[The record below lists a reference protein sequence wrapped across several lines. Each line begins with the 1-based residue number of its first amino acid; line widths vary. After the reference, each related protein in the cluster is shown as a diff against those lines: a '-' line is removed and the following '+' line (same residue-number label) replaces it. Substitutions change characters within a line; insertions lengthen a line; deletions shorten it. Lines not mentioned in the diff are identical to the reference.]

1 MPEPDPQ
8 ALPTTLGDFAIMGRL
23 GEGGSGTVYDARWG
37 HRRVALKVLREELV
51 PTAKERER
59 FFAEAALLQAVD
71 HAGVVKVLGSG
82 TLPDGRPYL
91 AMEHLDGENLAAR
104 IARGPMLV
112 AEAMALFAQLCA
124 AVG

>member
-1 MPEPDPQ
+1 MVEPQ
-8 ALPTTLGDFAIMGRL
+8 ALPAALGEFAIFGLL

-37 HRRVALKVLREELV
+37 HRRVALKVLRAELV
-51 PTAKERER
+51 PTEKERER

-91 AMEHLDGENLAAR
+91 AMEHLEGESLASR
-104 IARGPMLV
+104 IARGPMP
-112 AEAMALFAQLCA
+112 
-124 AVG
+124 